1 MSHEEFIGKI
11 QFKNIHTP
19 EEIRALSAQMY
30 NKTIA
35 RRSASIRVTEKEIE
49 SIEKKIKWIESLIH
63 TYYNSM
69 FDISNKIKKLEKN
82 NLQNNERVF
91 KNQMEDELRTLTL
104 ATIKKEKELEDLK
117 HSIERKKTY
126 LSLLNELFQ
135 GEQH

>member
-49 SIEKKIKWIESLIH
+49 NIEGMIERTENILHS
-63 TYYNSM
+63 YYNSM
-69 FDISNKIKKLEKN
+69 SDIYFSIKKLEKKH
-82 NLQNNERVF
+82 LQNNERVF
-91 KNQMEDELRTLTL
+91 KNQMEDELRTLKL
-104 ATIKKEKELEDLK
+104 ATIKKKKELEDLK
-117 HSIERKKTY
+117 HSLEREKTY

>member
-69 FDISNKIKKLEKN
+69 FDISNRIKKLEKN

-104 ATIKKEKELEDLK
+104 ATVKKEKELEDLK
-117 HSIERKKTY
+117 HSLERKKTY
-126 LSLLNELFQ
+126 LSLLNELFK